1 MERKQQDEGEG
12 SEQAK
17 VLNMQLDPYL
27 IFPVGTLYFWV

>member
-1 MERKQQDEGEG
+1 MERKQQDEGTG

-27 IFPVGTLYFWV
+27 IFPVWTLYFWV